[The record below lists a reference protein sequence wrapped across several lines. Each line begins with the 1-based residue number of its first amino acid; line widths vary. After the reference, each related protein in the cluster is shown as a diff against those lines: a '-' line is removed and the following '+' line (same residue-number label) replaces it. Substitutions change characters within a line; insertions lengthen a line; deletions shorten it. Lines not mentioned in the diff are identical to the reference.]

1 MKRFDVFGEYMFDL
15 LFGPLKRGRRAVNQF
30 RVFFRVMGR
39 EFDELKELFF
49 RVRAESNVAS
59 ASEVMLPVHGQDRDM
74 PRLDEETCEGYRTR
88 LSMKGIIS
96 TWAGTI
102 KGIRY
107 VLAAFGYED
116 GRVEP
121 FYSHDPDRWA
131 EFIIHLGKGN
141 ENAVRNL
148 RVIYNEVLRV
158 KEASSKLAYF
168 VDTDR
173 EPFEGKLTF
182 AAIVSSYSCTIL
194 EDTPLLVRDQVFH
207 AELRIGIQTSSYSE
221 ETVLQ
226 AEEMILVADR
236 IFEKPLSIAPVIS
249 SYTETQVLQ
258 AEGLILVEDRAFQ
271 AELTAKPA
279 ITSYKEEQ
287 FL

>member
-1 MKRFDVFGEYMFDL
+1 MKRFDTFGEYMFDL

-30 RVFFRVMGR
+30 RIFFRVLGR
-39 EFDELKELFF
+39 EFDELKQMIF

-59 ASEVMLPVHGQDRDM
+59 ASEAMLPVYGQDRNM
-74 PRLDEETCEGYRTR
+74 PRLDGETCEGYRTR

-96 TWAGTI
+96 SWAGTT
-102 KGIRY
+102 KGILY
-107 VLAAFGYED
+107 VLAAFGYEN

-121 FYSHDPDRWA
+121 FFSHDPGRWA
-131 EFIIHLGKGN
+131 EFIIHLGQGN
-141 ENAVRNL
+141 ANAVRNL
-148 RVIYNEVLRV
+148 RVIYDEVLRV

-173 EPFEGKLTF
+173 EPFEGQLTF
-182 AAIVSSYSCTIL
+182 AAVVSSYRCTTMEEL
-194 EDTPLLVRDQVFH
+194 PLLVRDREFR
-207 AELRIGIQTSSYSE
+207 AELRIGLQTSSYSE

-236 IFEKPLSIAPVIS
+236 IFEKPLSLAPVVS
-249 SYTETQVLQ
+249 SYTETVILQ
-258 AEGLILVEDRAFQ
+258 AESLILVEDRTFQ
-271 AELTAKPA
+271 AQLALSPA

>member
-1 MKRFDVFGEYMFDL
+1 MKRFDTFGEYMFDL

-30 RVFFRVMGR
+30 SIFFRVMGR
-39 EFDELKELFF
+39 EFDGLKQMLF

-74 PRLDEETCEGYRTR
+74 PRLEGETCEGYRTR

-102 KGIRY
+102 KGIQY
-107 VLAAFGYED
+107 VLAAFGYEN

-121 FYSHDPDRWA
+121 FYSRDPDRWA

-141 ENAVRNL
+141 ANAVRNL
-148 RVIYNEVLRV
+148 RVIYEEVLRV

-194 EDTPLLVRDQVFH
+194 EETPLLVRDREFQ
-207 AELRIGIQTSSYSE
+207 AELRVGLQTSSYSE

-226 AEEMILVADR
+226 AEKIILVADR
-236 IFEKPLSIAPVIS
+236 IFEKNLSLAPLAA
-249 SYTETQVLQ
+249 SYTETLLLQ
-258 AEGLILVEDRAFQ
+258 AEELLLVKDRVLD
-271 AELTAKPA
+271 AEAALGPV
-279 ITSYKEEQ
+279 ITSYKEER